1 MIQKKSLKDAI
12 QNPEIISVVGG
23 LLGNATT
30 DKDGLMKR
38 NYVVRK
44 LVNASNLNNYHMFKI
59 TGHLIY
65 STIELIANTDDG
77 RMLWCTVTYSGYTGS
92 PIKPALIKNKNFSG
106 YIKFFRKEGEVRS
119 IYIQLF
125 TGSNVTSLFARDITA
140 NFSMSVVESSDES
153 PESLIEIPMS

>member
-1 MIQKKSLKDAI
+1 MGELI
-12 QNPEIISVVGG
+12 GT
-23 LLGNATT
+23 ATT
-30 DKDGLMKR
+30 EKNGLMNR
-38 NYVVRK
+38 NYVVRQ

-59 TGHLIY
+59 TGNLSY

-106 YIKFFRKEGEVRS
+106 YIKFFRKEGELKS

-125 TGSNVTSLFARDITA
+125 TGSNVTSLFARFMTA
-140 NFSMSVVESSDES
+140 NYSMNVVESSDES

>member
-1 MIQKKSLKDAI
+1 
-12 QNPEIISVVGG
+12 
-23 LLGNATT
+23 
-30 DKDGLMKR
+30 
-38 NYVVRK
+38 
-44 LVNASNLNNYHMFKI
+44 MFKI
-59 TGHLIY
+59 TGYLSY

-92 PIKPALIKNKNFSG
+92 QIKPALIKNKDFSG
-106 YIKFFRKEGEVRS
+106 YIKFFRKEGEVKS

-125 TGSNVTSLFARDITA
+125 TGSNATSLFARDITA